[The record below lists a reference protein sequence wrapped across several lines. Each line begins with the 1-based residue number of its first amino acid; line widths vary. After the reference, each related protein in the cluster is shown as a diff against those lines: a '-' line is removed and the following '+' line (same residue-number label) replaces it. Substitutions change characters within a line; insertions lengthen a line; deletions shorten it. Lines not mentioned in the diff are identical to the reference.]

1 MADIEDSGPEAK
13 KPKLVENGSTEA
25 SAAAADAEADVGADP
40 NKQEELKDFSG
51 FKITR
56 ILSESS
62 ERKNVVVEG
71 TFERDRRSIVTLE
84 RIPFRQEIL
93 QKILS
98 VRNFVKF

>member
-13 KPKLVENGSTEA
+13 KPKLVENGS
-25 SAAAADAEADVGADP
+25 AETGNGTGTDP
-40 NKQEELKDFSG
+40 DKQEELKDFSG

-71 TFERDRRSIVTLE
+71 TFEKGRRSIVALE
-84 RIPFRQEIL
+84 RLPFRQEVL

-98 VRNFVKF
+98 VRKFA